1 MPVSAVCGTILRG
14 SPRGGVLH
22 GYQSLWVL
30 EARRR
35 APPPP
40 QRDVRVRR
48 VPIVLSAAEGASARS
63 IARSV
68 GEELG
73 VVSVRRHRLAGPCPR
88 AAQRSAAPG
97 QAADHRAE
105 TDKTHLASPGRATA
119 LLALWTGP
127 LIPEQLDDVYA
138 HSMSGPSYNQG
149 GGSPAPLQRPAY
161 QRIMMPGIRL
171 SFSATGTPGWSC
183 CAVA

>member
-1 MPVSAVCGTILRG
+1 MIVSSALKMPVSAVGGTILRG

-35 APPPP
+35 ATSPP

-63 IARSV
+63 IARRV

-73 VVSVRRHRLAGPCPR
+73 VVSVGRHRLAGHVLERLNDQPRPGKRPTIGRKPTKRILQVLEEPPPCY
-88 AAQRSAAPG
+88 
-97 QAADHRAE
+97 
-105 TDKTHLASPGRATA
+105 
-119 LLALWTGP
+119 ALWTGP
-127 LIPEQLDDVYA
+127 LIPEQLDDVYT
-138 HSMSGPSYNQG
+138 HSMSGARPTTK
-149 GGSPAPLQRPAY
+149 AEVHQRRFKDR
-161 QRIMMPGIRL
+161 RISEL
-171 SFSATGTPGWSC
+171 
-183 CAVA
+183 